1 MEKLHGICPSMI
13 FFFLYLLSAIH
24 IYMLKRFSYIDSV
37 VLRNTSE
44 SNDFIFTLTFRLQF
58 IFYCVFF
65 STLFSYQFNDSGPN
79 CNWTWMFWFPREIVL
94 QIQRE
99 WFKIWQWR
107 KHSHF
112 YTLQCTSLSLIWTK
126 NIQNLIII
134 IIIINK
140 AIPSFMFNSNFSK

>member
-1 MEKLHGICPSMI
+1 MASVLLWFFFFYI
-13 FFFLYLLSAIH
+13 FFLL
-24 IYMLKRFSYIDSV
+24 FTFTC
-37 VLRNTSE
+37 LR
-44 SNDFIFTLTFRLQF
+44 DFPTLTVLFSETLQKAMISFSLWLSVYNLFF
-58 IFYCVFF
+58 IVFFF

-134 IIIINK
+134 IIIIINK

>member
-1 MEKLHGICPSMI
+1 MEKLHGIFPSMI
-13 FFFLYLLSAIH
+13 LFFLYIFFLL
-24 IYMLKRFSYIDSV
+24 FTFTC
-37 VLRNTSE
+37 LR
-44 SNDFIFTLTFRLQF
+44 DFPTLTVLFSETLQKAMISFSLWLSVYNLFF
-58 IFYCVFF
+58 IVFFF

-134 IIIINK
+134 IIINK